1 MGDNHYKKALSVRRN
16 WAIILSVAFAAG
28 VVMIPVGF
36 SFGVLPVGIIGIV
49 FAVAGFYGCPLMWV
63 SYSGLAA
70 YSGVFGLIAEDG
82 MRSATAIAGAL
93 GISIEQSRKA
103 IVYLIRKRFL
113 RGYAFDGTDT
123 ITATGIDKL
132 EAERLARRAAALG
145 KCPNCG
151 ATLVESD
158 GRMVCPYCGSKFG
171 GQ

>member
-1 MGDNHYKKALSVRRN
+1 MVDNHYKKALSVRRN
-16 WAIILSVAFAAG
+16 WAIILSVALAAG

-36 SFGVLPVGIIGIV
+36 SLGVLPVGIIGIV
-49 FAVAGFYGCPLMWV
+49 FAVAGFYGWAPGGGGFWGAGGRPL
-63 SYSGLAA
+63 
-70 YSGVFGLIAEDG
+70 VFGLIAEDG